1 MNQLEKR
8 LVLRPGREKSLR
20 RRHWWIFS
28 GAVREVTGEPA
39 AGDVV
44 EVYSSGGEWLARAGF
59 SPASQLQARIWTFDR
74 SEAVDD
80 DFFRRRLL
88 RAIAYR
94 RALSFNR
101 PTDGYRLVASE
112 ADALPGLIVDRYADW
127 LVVQFL
133 SAGMEPFRRRLVDLL
148 LELLPEIRGIYD
160 RSDVGVRAK
169 EALPETTG
177 VLAGATVPEQVVI
190 TENNLRFAVDIRHGH
205 KSGFY
210 FDQRCNRQAVA
221 EAAKGAEMLNLF
233 AYTGGFGVAA
243 AAAGAAFV
251 TNVDSSA
258 PALALAERNFAL
270 NGIPADR
277 YENIV
282 DDVFELLRRCRRQ
295 KRQFDLIVLDPPK
308 FVDSQ
313 KALARGCRAYK
324 DVALQSFHLLKPGGR
339 LFTFS
344 CSGLMTPELFQK
356 ITADAAL
363 DAGIEGVIVRR
374 LGQAPDHPTA
384 LNQPEGFYL
393 KGLEV
398 YRTR

>member
-1 MNQLEKR
+1 
-8 LVLRPGREKSLR
+8 
-20 RRHWWIFS
+20 
-28 GAVREVTGEPA
+28 
-39 AGDVV
+39 
-44 EVYSSGGEWLARAGF
+44 
-59 SPASQLQARIWTFDR
+59 
-74 SEAVDD
+74 
-80 DFFRRRLL
+80 
-88 RAIAYR
+88 
-94 RALSFNR
+94 
-101 PTDGYRLVASE
+101 
-112 ADALPGLIVDRYADW
+112 
-127 LVVQFL
+127 
-133 SAGMEPFRRRLVDLL
+133 
-148 LELLPEIRGIYD
+148 
-160 RSDVGVRAK
+160 
-169 EALPETTG
+169 
-177 VLAGATVPEQVVI
+177 
-190 TENNLRFAVDIRHGH
+190 
-205 KSGFY
+205 
-210 FDQRCNRQAVA
+210 
-221 EAAKGAEMLNLF
+221 MLNLF

-324 DVALQSFHLLKPGGR
+324 DVALQSFHR